1 MRNKTI
7 LFICKGNSGRSQMAE
22 AFFNYVSRNER
33 AISAGTMPDETIH
46 PWTAQIMSE
55 VGIEM
60 YQQKP
65 KLLNE
70 G

>member
-1 MRNKTI
+1 
-7 LFICKGNSGRSQMAE
+7 MAE